1 MNNND
6 LMKNII
12 LFYVHVHMYSS
23 KIDQDFKMLGSP
35 RIEQILCC
43 IITAAEAQHYLAFGH
58 NKWLNYAIFVP

>member
-1 MNNND
+1 
-6 LMKNII
+6 
-12 LFYVHVHMYSS
+12 MYMSTCS
-23 KIDQDFKMLGSP
+23 NKIDQDFEMLGSP